1 MDILLKPNITYFL
14 LVHPMRII
22 ETDRKHGTVE
32 VEVED
37 SDDLWH
43 LYNIIDRGDSVCGYT
58 MREVKVSRG
67 AEEERGGRRRFFLCI
82 SVEDMGFQTFTEKL
96 RIKGRVTV
104 GPDEMNIQG
113 SFHAFAVGI
122 RDRIRITKSEWLS
135 FHEERL
141 QRAASRSRPKV
152 IAITLDDQDATL
164 FLIRDYQMDEIL
176 TISSHIPG
184 KYVDT
189 SDRPALKS
197 KYFGAIA
204 EEVSRLLQREPAA
217 IVAAG
222 PGFTKNDLAKVLR
235 ERLKGA
241 KVLEENTSSTGE
253 PGVREVMAR
262 GALSKLME
270 DSTMLRDS
278 RLVDEFLSRLS
289 KSPNMV
295 SYGAADVERTVDRGA
310 VESLLVSE
318 KLLKSIPPEERRG
331 IEALSK
337 KVERYG
343 GRVFFIGGEHEKGRQ
358 LANMGGIAAILRF
371 AVSQGGS

>member
-1 MDILLKPNITYFL
+1 
-14 LVHPMRII
+14 
-22 ETDRKHGTVE
+22 
-32 VEVED
+32 
-37 SDDLWH
+37 
-43 LYNIIDRGDSVCGYT
+43 
-58 MREVKVSRG
+58 
-67 AEEERGGRRRFFLCI
+67 
-82 SVEDMGFQTFTEKL
+82 
-96 RIKGRVTV
+96 
-104 GPDEMNIQG
+104 
-113 SFHAFAVGI
+113 
-122 RDRIRITKSEWLS
+122 
-135 FHEERL
+135 
-141 QRAASRSRPKV
+141 
-152 IAITLDDQDATL
+152 
-164 FLIRDYQMDEIL
+164 MDEIL

-318 KLLKSIPPEERRG
+318 KLLKSIPPRSAG
-331 IEALSK
+331 A
-337 KVERYG
+337 
-343 GRVFFIGGEHEKGRQ
+343 
-358 LANMGGIAAILRF
+358 
-371 AVSQGGS
+371 

>member
-1 MDILLKPNITYFL
+1 
-14 LVHPMRII
+14 MRII
-22 ETDRKHGTVE
+22 EVDRRRGSVE

-67 AEEERGGRRRFFLCI
+67 AEEERGGKRRVFLCI
-82 SVEDMGFQTFTEKL
+82 SVEDMSFQTFTEKL

-113 SFHAFAVGI
+113 SFHSFAVGI

-135 FHEERL
+135 FHSERL

-152 IAITLDDQDATL
+152 IAVTIDDQDATI
-164 FLIRDYQMDEIL
+164 FLIRDYQVDEIL
-176 TISSHIPG
+176 TMSSHMPG
-184 KYVDT
+184 KYVET

-217 IVAAG
+217 VVTAG
-222 PGFTKNDLAKVLR
+222 PGFTKNELARVLR

-241 KVLEENTSSTGE
+241 NIIEENTSSTGE
-253 PGVREVMAR
+253 PGVRGGN
-262 GALSKLME
+262 GAGHASKADGGLHDAE
-270 DSTMLRDS
+270 GFEAS
-278 RLVDEFLSRLS
+278 R
-289 KSPNMV
+289 
-295 SYGAADVERTVDRGA
+295 
-310 VESLLVSE
+310 
-318 KLLKSIPPEERRG
+318 
-331 IEALSK
+331 
-337 KVERYG
+337 
-343 GRVFFIGGEHEKGRQ
+343 
-358 LANMGGIAAILRF
+358 
-371 AVSQGGS
+371 